1 LRVDYP
7 SVELLVIDNAS
18 NDLRVQQLVRASY
31 PSVRYVRELRPGLNW
46 ARNRA
51 ILEARSEILAFVDD
65 DVVVEPEWLR
75 ALATVFAQ
83 HPDVMVVTGLVIPYE
98 LESEAQALFEQHG
111 GLGRGFARRWVRVAQ
126 GETLTRAG
134 NVTTFGTGANMA
146 FRRAIFDRVGGFDPA
161 LDAGTVAAAGG
172 DTEIFLRLLKAGSTL
187 VYEPAAV
194 VRHRH
199 RREYGALRAQLTNWS
214 IGVHAA
220 LTATML
226 RYPDERVALTAFI
239 ARLLLLYFPRRLAR
253 AITGSAVRAD
263 LVLSEY
269 GGAFVGLVRYPAA
282 RRHAI
287 SVTRQFSAGPATYA
301 CHGEGFSVSARAAP
315 PSRDVPVDLAAP
327 LPAVLPG
334 TDGSDRVRVILMRS
348 SEVLGAVD
356 VVAGGAPVSRIR
368 LSDAVVAFSGT
379 LVDAPLFAREL
390 ARRLTGGD

>member
-1 LRVDYP
+1 M
-7 SVELLVIDNAS
+7 ELLVIDNAPAG
-18 NDLRVQQLVRASY
+18 DGVQQLLSASY

-51 ILEARSEILAFVDD
+51 ILEAGNEILAFVDD

-83 HPDVMVVTGLVIPYE
+83 HPDVMVVTGLVIPHE
-98 LESEAQALFEQHG
+98 LESEAQVLFEQHG
-111 GLGRGFARRWVRVAQ
+111 GLGRGFARRWVRVAR

-161 LDAGTVAAAGG
+161 LDAGTIAAAGG

-199 RREYGALRAQLTNWS
+199 RREYSALRAQLINWS

-226 RYPDERVALTAFI
+226 RYPEERVALTAFM
-239 ARLLLLYFPRRLAR
+239 ARLLLLYYPRKLAQ
-253 AITGSAVRAD
+253 AMTGSAVRAD
-263 LVLSEY
+263 LVSREY
-269 GGAFVGLVRYPAA
+269 GAAFVGLFRYPAA
-282 RRHAI
+282 RRDAI
-287 SVTRQFSAGPATYA
+287 SVAQKFSAGPPTYVCPGRASAASPRAT
-301 CHGEGFSVSARAAP
+301 P
-315 PSRDVPVDLAAP
+315 TSRDVSVDLAQH
-327 LPAVLPG
+327 LPAVLPN
-334 TDGSDRVRVILMRS
+334 TDESDRVRLIIMRS

-356 VVAGGAPVSRIR
+356 VVSGGAPVSRIR
-368 LSDAVVAFSGT
+368 LSDTLAAFSLK
-379 LVDAPLFAREL
+379 LVDAPRFARAL
-390 ARRLTGGD
+390 ARRLAGGD